1 MLLVIFSLLL
11 FGVEEL
17 TFDVFVRYLPV
28 HLGHENFDREVL
40 VIMDA
45 VFVFVSVVNHVS
57 VDVKDPT
64 PVHKVCVEP
73 AVECQLLI
81 VIKLEPYIII
91 YEYLGRP
98 YEEVIV

>member
-1 MLLVIFSLLL
+1 MILSLLL
-11 FGVEEL
+11 FGVKKL
-17 TFDVFVRYLPV
+17 TFDVLVRYLSV

-73 AVECQLLI
+73 AVEGQFLI
-81 VIKLEPYIII
+81 VIKLEPDIVI
-91 YEYLGRP
+91 YEYLG
-98 YEEVIV
+98 